1 MILLL
6 AALLAQ
12 DLPPKGPPDWKVEVV
27 AKFPEIK
34 HPSVVCV
41 APDGRI
47 FVAEDPMD
55 MGEPSHIPVDRI
67 LCLHPDGRVSV
78 YAEKLFAVFGLAY
91 VDGKLYV
98 HHTPRFSVF
107 TDDQFAGKDRVD
119 LIACTNPSPSLNGGG
134 FNDHIPSNCHLAM
147 DGFLYVSIGDKG
159 LYGAVGKDGRKAEI
173 YGGGLFRIRP
183 DGTDME
189 VYSTGTRNHLDVA
202 LNAEDEMFTYDNT
215 DDGHGWWTRT
225 THMVDGG
232 FYGYPWDYKPRRPYT
247 LWAMGDFGGGSGT
260 GSTAYNED
268 ALPAEY
274 HGNLFL
280 SEWTRKQFIRLKIA
294 RDGASYKIVERQDIL
309 TQQGTQD
316 FRPVGSAV
324 SADGMSIYV
333 CDWNFGGWKQKDKQ
347 TGRLIKMTYTG
358 PSQAMPKP
366 AWVVAAGTGKPFDA
380 TTADLIAALAHPAQS
395 VRMIAQRRL
404 VDRKAVKE
412 LREVTTAPA
421 AWHAIWALDALGVA
435 SADLLKSPDASIRR
449 QAARQAGTRRVRE
462 AGEALI
468 GLLKDPDLAVRFQA
482 ATALGRIG
490 SSAAVPA
497 LQAAL
502 EETDLFARY
511 AAFTALNRIGRN
523 ESTSWASIAKGLESP
538 SERIREGTRFALRD
552 TYDAALVEALAA
564 KPTAEGV
571 AVLAEIHRMPPA
583 WTGKW
588 WGTQPVAQPRP
599 AKTVDYAGTPRV
611 LETIRAALASA
622 DPATR
627 VAAIDAVTVVR
638 DTEAAP
644 VLRGLWPTADTATR
658 KAILRALSD
667 PASEALVAG
676 ALKDPALRP
685 ESIDAA
691 ERVKLVDA
699 LLEALPDSIEAL
711 GRLKAAKAAA
721 PIAAQLGGPKA
732 KEAVA
737 ALTLIGGEPAVK
749 ALLAA
754 LEDKRAELRRSAVGA
769 LGALKA
775 KDALPALLRAYLD
788 PETRFEAV
796 GALAQI
802 PDLRALDAYVDGLGG
817 KNATVRQACAAA
829 VAAIHGAAL
838 PLIEAKLARQELPGE
853 AILELQRIYNKPAPV
868 VDWLLAGPFKKSS
881 AELPAPNA
889 EYTDAR
895 GKTGGWKKA
904 KVKGE
909 FGEVDLRGQMPVQD
923 DVAAFAFTE
932 IESAEAREVEFL
944 CGADDTFTLWVN
956 GVKLFEDQNDGG
968 WKADEIK
975 VRAPLKAGKNAV
987 LVRCGNS
994 GGGWEFSVAVPGS
1007 RKGALFEA
1015 KAKKLDPAAYE
1026 KHAASNKGDAAR
1038 GRSLFADVK
1047 GVACVKCHKVKGEGG
1062 EAGPDLFGVAAKFNR
1077 AQLVESVLYPSKQIL
1092 DGYKVTR
1099 VLTKGGEVKAGRV
1112 AADGADELVLLDAEG
1127 KRQSIKKGEIDRR
1140 QESDL
1145 SLMPDGLNTGLSTQD
1160 FADLI
1165 AYLETLK

>member
-1 MILLL
+1 MLLLL
-6 AALLAQ
+6 ACLLGQ

-34 HPSVVCV
+34 HPSVVTV

-78 YAEKLFAVFGLAY
+78 YAEKLYAVFGMAY

-119 LIACTNPSPSLNGGG
+119 LIECTNPHPAGVGGGG
-134 FNDHIPSNCHLAM
+134 FNDHIPSNCRLAM

-159 LYGAVGKDGRKAEI
+159 LYGAVGKDGKKAEI

-189 VYSTGTRNHLDVA
+189 VVSTGTRNHLDVA
-202 LNAEDEMFTYDNT
+202 INSEDEMFTYDNT
-215 DDGHGWWTRT
+215 DDGHGWWTRV

-232 FYGYPWDYKPRRPYT
+232 SYGYPWDYKPRRPYT
-247 LWAMGDFGGGSGT
+247 LWMMGDFGGGSGT

-294 RDGASYKIVERQDIL
+294 REGASYKIVERQDFL

-324 SADGMSIYV
+324 SADGKSIYV
-333 CDWNFGGWKQKDKQ
+333 CDWNFGGWKQKDKE
-347 TGRLIKMTYTG
+347 TGRLIKATYTG
-358 PSQAMPKP
+358 PSQAAPKP
-366 AWVVAAGTGKPFDA
+366 AWFAAAGTGKPFEA
-380 TTADLIAALAHPAQS
+380 TTAELIAALGHPAQS

-412 LREVTTAPA
+412 LREVTQAPA

-435 SADLLKSPDASIRR
+435 SVDLLKSPDPSVRR

-462 AGEALI
+462 AGEALV
-468 GLLKDPDLAVRFQA
+468 GLLKDPDLSVRFQA
-482 ATALGRIG
+482 ATALGRVG

-511 AAFTALNRIGRN
+511 AAFLALNRIGRSD
-523 ESTSWASIAKGLESP
+523 STSWASIVKGLESP
-538 SERIREGTRFALRD
+538 SERIREGTRFALRE
-552 TYDAALVEALAA
+552 TYDPALVEALAA
-564 KPTAEGV
+564 SPTAASV
-571 AVLAEIHRMPPA
+571 TALAEIHRMPPA

-599 AKTVDYAGTPRV
+599 AKTVDYPGTARV
-611 LETIRAALASA
+611 LATIRAALAST

-627 VAAIDAVTVVR
+627 VAAIDAVPVVK
-638 DTEAAP
+638 DVEAAP
-644 VLRGLWPTADTATR
+644 VLRALWPAADVATK

-667 PASEALVAG
+667 PASGELVAG

-691 ERVKLVDA
+691 ERIKLVDA
-699 LLEALPDSIEAL
+699 LIEALPDSVEAL
-711 GRLKAAKAAA
+711 GRLKASKAAG
-721 PIAAQLGGPKA
+721 PLAALLGGAKA

-737 ALTLIGGEPAVK
+737 ALTLIGGDAAVK

-754 LEDKRAELRRSAVGA
+754 LDDKRAELRRAAVGA

-796 GALAQI
+796 GALAQV

-817 KNATVRQACAAA
+817 KNATVRQACATA
-829 VAAIHGAAL
+829 VAAIHASAL
-838 PLIEAKLARQELPGE
+838 PLLEAKLARQELPGE

-868 VDWLLAGPFKKSS
+868 LDWRLAGPMKMSD
-881 AELPAPNA
+881 AAPAVDA
-889 EYTDAR
+889 EYVDAR
-895 GKTGGWKKA
+895 GKPGAWKKA
-904 KVKGE
+904 KVKAE
-909 FGEVDLRGQMPVQD
+909 FGEVELRGQMPVQD
-923 DVAAFAFTE
+923 GVAAFAYTE

-956 GVKLFEDQNDGG
+956 GVKLFEDLRDGG

-975 VRAPLKAGKNAV
+975 VRAPLKAGKNAI
-987 LVRCGNS
+987 LVRCGNT
-994 GGGWEFSVAVPGS
+994 GGGWEFSVAIPGA

-1026 KHAASNKGDAAR
+1026 KHAASNKGDAGR
-1038 GRSLFADVK
+1038 GRALFADLK
-1047 GVACVKCHKVKGEGG
+1047 GVACVKCHKVKGDGG
-1062 EAGPDLFGVAAKFNR
+1062 EVGPELFGVAAKFNR

-1092 DGYKVTR
+1092 DGYKLTK
-1099 VLTKGGEVKAGRV
+1099 VLTTSGEVKSGRL
-1112 AADGADELVLLDAEG
+1112 AADGTEELILLDAEG
-1127 KRQSIKKGEIDRR
+1127 KRHAIKKGEIDRR

-1145 SLMPDGLNTGLSTQD
+1145 SLMPDGLNTGLTPQD
-1160 FADLI
+1160 FSDLI